1 MRICIILNISRLNR
15 CFSTNRLRLGIIGG
29 GQLGK
34 MLALEAKRMSLQ
46 ITILDPDR
54 YCPAASVAD
63 QVIVSNFKDEKAIHQ
78 LAEVSDIMTY
88 EIELANSKVLQELE
102 SRKYPVH
109 PAPRTLKII
118 QNKLKQKQFLRM
130 KGIPIADFEIAIS
143 EIQVRRICTEFG
155 FPALLKACEDSYD
168 GRGNFLIHKED
179 DIQEGLKYFFN
190 RKCIIEKFVPFA
202 KEISVMVARNT
213 LGQVESFPVV
223 ENLHVKNILVTTIA
237 PARIPKDTIKKAS
250 RLAERAVETLDG
262 AGIFGVE
269 MFVKKNGDVLIN
281 EIAPRPHNSGHY
293 SIEACSISQFEQH
306 IRAILGLPLTRP
318 RLLCAAV
325 MVNILGPDKYCGPYS
340 LCGITEAFSIQ
351 GLKLHLYGK
360 GITKPRRKLGHVTI
374 TAETIEDALAKANL
388 ARKALIVE
396 ELKNDNKFGKA
407 DSWDSIGK

>member
-15 CFSTNRLRLGIIGG
+15 CFSANRLRLGIIGG

-63 QVIVSNFKDEKAIHQ
+63 QVIVSNFKDEKAIHH

-88 EIELANSKVLQELE
+88 EIE
-102 SRKYPVH
+102 
-109 PAPRTLKII
+109 
-118 QNKLKQKQFLRM
+118 
-130 KGIPIADFEIAIS
+130 IS

-168 GRGNFLIHKED
+168 GRGNFLIHMED

-318 RLLCAAV
+318 RLL
-325 MVNILGPDKYCGPYS
+325 
-340 LCGITEAFSIQ
+340 
-351 GLKLHLYGK
+351 
-360 GITKPRRKLGHVTI
+360 
-374 TAETIEDALAKANL
+374 
-388 ARKALIVE
+388 
-396 ELKNDNKFGKA
+396 
-407 DSWDSIGK
+407 